1 MRRSRI
7 PHLISVVT
15 LIAAMSASAAGD
27 SLVVTGTGSP
37 GTWTT
42 QLQLANP
49 TGTDLRVTIFQAA
62 GFQECLFPACP
73 FVTVTVPADGTTT
86 LMTSSL
92 SFDSATQLQT
102 IYITPSDGVTFPTV
116 RAEALNQA
124 QVAQKNI
131 IPAVRLSTI
140 SALAATMLSFP
151 AASRSATAHS
161 NIAVGAITPDGTN
174 SRFTIRVE
182 VFSPTGALLASGV
195 FDNTVVSELNY
206 GANIVLSDVLGSLG
220 VAELTDGLIRVTKIA
235 GDGALWGEMAT
246 VTNECGVLMTEGI
259 NP

>member
-1 MRRSRI
+1 MRHVRI
-7 PHLISVVT
+7 PHLIG
-15 LIAAMSASAAGD
+15 LAALVGAITTSGAAD

-49 TGTDLRVTIFQAA
+49 TGTDLRVTIYEAA

-73 FVTVTVPADGTTT
+73 FVTVTIPANGTTT
-86 LMTSSL
+86 LMTSAL

-102 IYITPSDGVTFPTV
+102 IYITPSDGVTLPTV

-124 QVAQKNI
+124 QLTQKNI
-131 IPAVRLSTI
+131 IPAVRLSTL
-140 SALAATMLSFP
+140 SALAPTVLAFP

-161 NIAVGAITPDGTN
+161 NLAVGAIAPDGTN
-174 SRFTIRVE
+174 SRFTIRVD

-195 FDNTVVSELNY
+195 FDNTLVPELNY
-206 GANIVLSDVLGSLG
+206 GANIVLSDVLGALG
-220 VAELTDGLIRVTKIA
+220 VTELTDGQIRVTKIA

-246 VTNECGVLMTEGI
+246 VTSECGVLMTEGI
-259 NP
+259 SP